1 MIPEHDPAGPSAR
14 RPAPTHAQ
22 AQNPER
28 VQAQNPEQVQPRATT
43 PFSQSSGSHPSG
55 SHPSD
60 SHAAGSPP
68 TGDAWEPAGRTGRR
82 GLLKVFLGAA
92 PGVGKTYRMLDEGH
106 RRAERGTDV
115 VVALVECHQRPHT
128 LALVEGLEVVPRLER
143 EYRGTVVGEMDLA
156 AVLARRP
163 EVALVDELPH
173 SNPPGMRNA
182 KRWQDVETLLAA
194 GIDVVTTVNIQHLE
208 SVNDVVEKITEVP
221 QRETVPDEMVRRAH
235 QIELVD
241 MPAEALRRRMAHG
254 NVYGAEKVDAALANY
269 FRIGNL
275 TALRELALLWVAGR
289 VDEALHHYRSEHGIG
304 RVWETKERVVVAL
317 TGGPEGETL
326 IRRAA
331 RIADRSAGGAPPGI
345 DGGRDLLAVHVARSD
360 GLAVGASPAALAR
373 QRQLVE
379 SLGGSY
385 HSVVGDDVPVALLE
399 FARGVG
405 ATQLVLGTS
414 SRRRWERLLTGRGI
428 GETTVGSS
436 ADIDVHMVTHERA
449 GHGRLLPSRRRTLTT
464 WRLVAGPVSGLVLP
478 LALTAVLA
486 GNRGS
491 LNLTSEALL
500 FLLAVVGVACF
511 GGVVSAVVASVT
523 ASLLLNY
530 YFIPP
535 VGQFT
540 IAEPNNIL
548 ALAVFVVVAGTVA
561 AVVDRSL
568 RLSRR
573 AARATAEAE
582 TLSSLAGSIV
592 RGGDAL
598 PALLERARET
608 FGMDSAE
615 MVPAEPSG
623 TGPAEPSG
631 TAPAG
636 SGVTAVGGGT
646 ASGGGPQGPRGT
658 ATGTRPP
665 ATATATA
672 TTPAS
677 GISTA
682 TGTGPYDGGAG
693 AAVRVPAGDGMVLL
707 LRGRPLS
714 ASDQRVLA
722 AFAAHVS
729 GAAERARLAEAA
741 AEVEPVKA
749 ADRMRTAL
757 LAAVSHDLRTPLAV
771 GWAAVSSLRSQDVEF
786 SAEDREELL
795 ATAEESLARLSRL
808 VDNLLD
814 MSRLQAGAL
823 RLRLR
828 ATALEEVLPA
838 ALESLP
844 ADAPG
849 IDTRGLER
857 APAVLADPPLLER
870 VIANLL
876 ANAVRHAPAR
886 RPVVLTASALGDR
899 VELRVIDRGPGMPA
913 RDRERAF
920 EPFQRMGDRDN
931 GTGLGLGLAL
941 ARGLAEAMHGSLTP
955 EDTPGG
961 GLTMVLSLPAA
972 GPAPAPVPY
981 PDPDPDRP

>member
-1 MIPEHDPAGPSAR
+1 MPDATDGRLPS
-14 RPAPTHAQ
+14 PT
-22 AQNPER
+22 
-28 VQAQNPEQVQPRATT
+28 
-43 PFSQSSGSHPSG
+43 
-55 SHPSD
+55 PSD
-60 SHAAGSPP
+60 L
-68 TGDAWEPAGRTGRR
+68 WERERRQGRR
-82 GLLKVFLGAA
+82 GVLKVFLGAA

-115 VVALVECHQRPHT
+115 VVALVECHRRRHT
-128 LALVEGLEVVPRLER
+128 LALVDGLEVVPRLER
-143 EYRGTVVGEMDLA
+143 EYRGTVVSEMDLE

-221 QRETVPDEMVRRAH
+221 QRETVPDEMVRRAD

-254 NVYGAEKVDAALANY
+254 NVYSAEKVDAALANY

-289 VDEALHHYRSEHGIG
+289 VDEALHRYRSEHGIG

-331 RIADRSAGGAPPGI
+331 RIADRSAGGGSPGI

-385 HSVVGDDVPVALLE
+385 HSVVGDDVSGALLE

-478 LALTAVLA
+478 VALTAVLA
-486 GNRGS
+486 NSRGS

-535 VGQFT
+535 VGKFT

-598 PALLERARET
+598 PALLDRARET

-615 MVPAEPSG
+615 LVAADPGPPEPGAASDA
-623 TGPAEPSG
+623 GPEGPEG
-631 TAPAG
+631 P
-636 SGVTAVGGGT
+636 GGT
-646 ASGGGPQGPRGT
+646 SE
-658 ATGTRPP
+658 
-665 ATATATA
+665 
-672 TTPAS
+672 
-677 GISTA
+677 
-682 TGTGPYDGGAG
+682 
-693 AAVRVPAGDGMVLL
+693 VRVPAGDGMVLV
-707 LRGRPLS
+707 LRGRSLS

-729 GAAERARLAEAA
+729 GAAERARLAEVA

-849 IDTRGLER
+849 IDTHGLER

-870 VIANLL
+870 IIANLL
-876 ANAVRHAPAR
+876 ANAVRHAPAQH
-886 RPVVLTASALGDR
+886 PVVLTASALGDR
-899 VELRVIDRGPGMPA
+899 VELRVVDRGPGLPE

-920 EPFQRMGDRDN
+920 EPFQRMGDHDN

-941 ARGLAEAMHGSLTP
+941 ARGLTEAMHGSLTP

-961 GLTMVLSLPAA
+961 GLTMVLSLPSA
-972 GPAPAPVPY
+972 GPEPGPVPE
-981 PDPDPDRP
+981 PDPSRSELYQ